1 MHKQCKL
8 NGNRKGDDGSYRG
21 IGKRGVTVAK
31 SQLTR
36 RFKNTTTHIW
46 YENYRTQLFRVCI

>member
-1 MHKQCKL
+1 METERVTTEAVE
-8 NGNRKGDDGSYRG
+8 GW
-21 IGKRGVTVAK
+21 GKRGVTAAK

-36 RFKNTTTHIW
+36 RFDNTTTHIW